1 MPLFITTGRFTPDA
15 VKGMLNKPE
24 DRAEAVAKLFEQ
36 AGGKL
41 LDYYMTFGD
50 HDFLVISEGP
60 LEGVATTT
68 IVAEAS
74 GGVVDM
80 KTELAMTSRSMKD
93 AFEKAGSI
101 AAAFKPAGLSQSA
114 PSPSHH

>member
-15 VKGMLNKPE
+15 VKGMLAKPE
-24 DRAEAVAKLFEQ
+24 DRAEAVGKLFEQ
-36 AGGKL
+36 SGGKL
-41 LDYYMTFGD
+41 LGYYLTFGE

-60 LEGVATTT
+60 FEGVATST

-80 KTELAMTSRSMKD
+80 KTELAMTSGGMKE
-93 AFEKAGSI
+93 AFTKAGTV
-101 AAAFKPAGLSQSA
+101 AATFKPAGA
-114 PSPSHH
+114 SPSATAH